1 MPDALVLNRPDGPS
15 AQLMLLLHGE
25 HAGPDAMAWLGA
37 RLAAVYPQAWIV
49 ALDATVGAAPD
60 DLPAAAVTL
69 HDAVQHWQATS
80 GVSAEG
86 TALIGF
92 SRGADLALEA
102 VRDADDLRVGRLVAI
117 AATYARVPPEVP
129 PPSTLHL
136 IHGKHDPVVP
146 YRACV
151 ATAEHLIAIGADLT
165 ADVLPFVG
173 HDLDAEV
180 AELLLERLQTYL
192 PRRRWEEALRA
203 APPEGGSVQ

>member
-25 HAGPDAMAWLGA
+25 HAGPASMAWLGA
-37 RLAAVYPQAWIV
+37 RLAEVYPQAWIV
-49 ALDATVGAAPD
+49 SLDATVGAAQD
-60 DLPAAAVTL
+60 ALPAAGATL
-69 HDAVQHWQATS
+69 NDTVRQWQAAS

-92 SRGADLALEA
+92 SRGADLAMEA
-102 VRDADDLRVGRLVAI
+102 VRDGDDLRVGRLVAI
-117 AATYARVPPEVP
+117 AATYARVPPDAP

-146 YRACV
+146 YGACV
-151 ATAEHLIAIGADLT
+151 ATAEHLIGIGADLT

-180 AELLLERLQTYL
+180 AELLLQRLQTYL

-203 APPEGGSVQ
+203 APPERGSVQ